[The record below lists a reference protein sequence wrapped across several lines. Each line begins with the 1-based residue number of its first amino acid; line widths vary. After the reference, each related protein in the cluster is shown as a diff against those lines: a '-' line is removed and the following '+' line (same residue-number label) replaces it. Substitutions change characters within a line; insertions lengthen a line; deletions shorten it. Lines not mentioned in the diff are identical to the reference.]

1 VGVCGLSSWS
11 DPDCR
16 NTQGCA
22 RPVYGVDEMI
32 DFLGMCVTIFML
44 IALIVSLIALF
55 VTGYIL
61 VLEDKANGK
70 DLPG

>member
-1 VGVCGLSSWS
+1 
-11 DPDCR
+11 
-16 NTQGCA
+16 
-22 RPVYGVDEMI
+22 MI

-55 VTGYIL
+55 VAGYIL

-70 DLPG
+70 DLPSGLPKQG